1 MAGKGSEKTFWKK
14 GQSGNPAGRV
24 KLPEEV
30 KQAKKLNRVSMEAA
44 LNKFLGWETQQLAD
58 FLDNKKN
65 PVLEMIVARILIEAM
80 KKGDQMRLNFLF
92 DRLIGKVQDKI
103 EHTLPKPTVV
113 KLFGEDAALVLG
125 SDTKGDE

>member
-14 GQSGNPAGRV
+14 GQSGNPKGRV

-30 KQAKKLNRVSMEAA
+30 KEAKRLNRASMEAA
-44 LNKFLGWETQQLAD
+44 LNKFLTWETDKLAE
-58 FLDNKKN
+58 FLRDTKN
-65 PVLEMIVARILIEAM
+65 PVLDMIIAKILIEAM

-92 DRLIGKVQDKI
+92 DRLIGKVQDKV

-125 SDTKGDE
+125 SETKGDE